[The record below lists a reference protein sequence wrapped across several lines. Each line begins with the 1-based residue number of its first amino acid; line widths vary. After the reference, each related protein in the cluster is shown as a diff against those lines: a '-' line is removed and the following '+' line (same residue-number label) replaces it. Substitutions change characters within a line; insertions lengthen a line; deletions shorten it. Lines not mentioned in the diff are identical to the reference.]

1 MDDEELR
8 ATAVS
13 LRRAA
18 VGLARRLRDERPTHA
33 PGPLGLSL
41 LGHLY
46 RHGEMTAGELA
57 AAEHL
62 QPQSVTR
69 VLAALEKRELIR
81 RSRDSG
87 DRRRHH
93 IVLTEAG
100 RAMLVERVRES
111 DLWLAEAMSRSLT
124 PAECRILSVAADLI
138 DQLFDAPTPTGR
150 GRAAG

>member
-1 MDDEELR
+1 MDDEKLR

-18 VGLARRLRDERPTHA
+18 IGLARRLRDERPTQG
-33 PGPLGLSL
+33 PGQLGLSL

-69 VLAALEKRELIR
+69 VLAELETRELIR
-81 RSRDSG
+81 RSRDSS

-93 IVLTEAG
+93 IVLTEPG

-111 DLWLAEAMSRSLT
+111 DLSLAEAMSRSLT

-138 DQLFDAPTPTGR
+138 DQLLDGKRPR
-150 GRAAG
+150 QVRAQ